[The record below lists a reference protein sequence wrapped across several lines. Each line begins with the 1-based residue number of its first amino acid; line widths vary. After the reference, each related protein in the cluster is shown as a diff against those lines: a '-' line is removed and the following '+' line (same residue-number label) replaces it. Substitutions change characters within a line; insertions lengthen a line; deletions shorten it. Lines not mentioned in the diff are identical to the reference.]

1 MKNSYYNHNNAV
13 IINLCS
19 CALNKTPIDKV
30 LLDGVNINELFDVA
44 QKHMLT
50 SMIGKVLLENGISSS
65 KFKEAVAM
73 AQRKNII
80 LENDYKN
87 IVSEFESSYIWY
99 MPLKG
104 LVLKDFYPDFAMR
117 EMADID
123 VLIDSSRAD
132 DVRKIME
139 KLEFQVKSFGMK
151 NDDDYVKPPISN
163 FEMHRELFYDK
174 EDKELFSYYKNAKR
188 DLLIKDSDNSF
199 GYHLKAEDF
208 YVYMIAHEYKHYNL
222 GGTGLRSLID
232 TYVFLNSHHLDMN
245 YVDEECAKIGIDIF
259 EKENRSL
266 SINLFSGINLT
277 EEDLHMLDYILS
289 SGVYGTFDHHI
300 ENSISKSGKKI
311 NYIIQRIIGPIKK
324 DDPYGKQFRIRYEKF
339 FKFPVLL
346 PFLPI
351 YRFYNL
357 LKNNPKR
364 IKREF
369 AAMSKT
375 SNNKN
380 IS

>member
-1 MKNSYYNHNNAV
+1 
-13 IINLCS
+13 
-19 CALNKTPIDKV
+19 
-30 LLDGVNINELFDVA
+30 
-44 QKHMLT
+44 
-50 SMIGKVLLENGISSS
+50 
-65 KFKEAVAM
+65 
-73 AQRKNII
+73 
-80 LENDYKN
+80 
-87 IVSEFESSYIWY
+87 